1 MSYYI
6 MFIVALL
13 NLTATALRPVN
24 VAVIAKTS
32 GHDWAGMR
40 TVDRPYLKLSIN
52 GDWRYARFP
61 DLDGNDYMRHK
72 SDWFEWRA
80 EQFEGFNDLADLK
93 GIIIRAGGNDGW
105 NFEDIS
111 VFVEDENNNWHV
123 VAMHHE
129 TNQWIDGDS
138 GPTEHTVSMN
148 VDQWQQCLATGI
160 IKEVQLF
167 ALTDGVRYAGSYNDA
182 ELIIEISTS
191 GASNINTQTET
202 LKLYDLDGNDYL
214 ANKSDWWKWNWSR
227 GYRTEQITGIKL
239 KSGGRDGWKPK
250 RVMVVFKTSDE
261 VLQDRYED
269 RYEVLAMDRSIG
281 WLDNRNEESLTLS
294 KCPLT
299 PFQYTDA
306 MGYWSKYTSGN
317 GGDGSHHTIRYS
329 FTQTKTETIEE
340 SEAEEL
346 FRSTTVGMTIG
357 VATGPFKGISASGDF
372 SISNTNSET
381 KRQQVIET
389 LANSVS
395 ESTVHEHKATPP
407 DHIPEGE
414 HYALYVWN
422 VFRKSN
428 YGSGANLVSFDYIFK
443 WGACRDVFPNC
454 VSSSYCKDDDCM
466 TCSDPDAVIDP
477 SYQGVR
483 SSCLPRNV
491 MCTNKANCN
500 GRATSVSGTIDSG
513 CVCVCESG
521 RTGSQCEETCPPVTS
536 FSCVG
541 RCTYGYSC
549 CTDSA
554 SLAFGQ
560 CITKGTTDCSQGVRA
575 TSCSKRCSTG
585 YSCNDLQGSLCL
597 STGEAVQF
605 QQCPTVESALATE
618 NEKLMVVNKAL
629 RHALEELTQS

>member
-13 NLTATALRPVN
+13 NLTATALRPIN
-24 VAVIAKTS
+24 VAVIVKTH
-32 GHDWAGMR
+32 GHELAG
-40 TVDRPYLKLSIN
+40 TDYRPWLKLSIN
-52 GDWRYARFP
+52 GNWREARFHGP
-61 DLDGNDYMRHK
+61 KIPSELKDRKERPLMSHK
-72 SDWFEWRA
+72 SDWFEWPA
-80 EQFEGFNDLADLK
+80 SEFSGFNDLDDLK
-93 GIIIRAGGNDGW
+93 EIIIRADSNDGW
-105 NFEDIS
+105 VYEDIS
-111 VFVEDENNNWHV
+111 VFVQDENNNWHV
-123 VAMHHE
+123 VAMHHD
-129 TNQWIDGDS
+129 TNRFLIGGEFGRLSRLNEQ
-138 GPTEHTVSMN
+138 TVSMN
-148 VDQWQQCLATGI
+148 VNKWQQCLAEGNI
-160 IKEVQLF
+160 MEVQLF
-167 ALTDGVRYAGSYNDA
+167 AATEIVIWGGSDDGAQ
-182 ELIIEISTS
+182 LIIETST
-191 GASNINTQTET
+191 GHTET
-202 LKLYDLDGNDYL
+202 LTLYDLDGNDYFEG
-214 ANKSDWWKWNWSR
+214 KTDWWKWSWSR
-227 GYRTEQITGIKL
+227 PYRTTQITGIKL
-239 KSGGRDGWKPK
+239 KSGGRDGWKPD
-250 RVMVVFKTSDE
+250 RVMVVFKTSDNMYQ
-261 VLQDRYED
+261 V
-269 RYEVLAMDRSIG
+269 VAMDRSIG
-281 WLDNRNEESLTLS
+281 WLDNRSEESLTLT